1 MSLLLREQETK
12 LELIQSI
19 ALSQKALA
27 RILGSI
33 ADISSESDLSAR
45 ALLENIRLLTQHQDA
60 LCRMLTGISL
70 CQPRSGN
77 SAPPWLNASL
87 SAHFAATRELQE
99 D

>member
-45 ALLENIRLLTQHQDA
+45 ALLENIRLLTQHQDTM
-60 LCRMLTGISL
+60 CRMLTGISL
-70 CQPRSGN
+70 CQPRNGN

-87 SAHFAATRELQE
+87 SAHFAATREVQE

>member
-1 MSLLLREQETK
+1 MSVRLREQGAEVGRVR
-12 LELIQSI
+12 SI

-77 SAPPWLNASL
+77 AAPPWLNASL
-87 SAHFAATRELQE
+87 SAHSAATRELQE